1 MYEYINDHIVN
12 CIRGRKVGIFGT
24 GQKAYIAESILETLG
39 IKEYVYF
46 DNDRKKQNFQN
57 NIMNPVQISREY
69 FIFIST
75 IHFESIKIQLNSLG
89 LNEMDDYIWALDL
102 DYYDAMLRYQNER
115 KVPDLTFADLQDL
128 ENLLNRYIEVRE
140 IDWFSEKEFQSFE
153 NKLGFEKIYNKSRN
167 QRYRRKIMEYYCVT
181 KLLNL
186 ENWNRKDIYVDIGAA
201 DSPFAKWLRENKE
214 MNAFA
219 VDLSEGVY
227 HELPYYIKEDATNM
241 HFQNSEVAGI
251 SMQSAFEMFA
261 GSADIRFVKEASR
274 VLKKGGRVVIAPLYL
289 HKYYLST
296 VSPNYYQRG
305 MADEKSME
313 CIRTDCRGNLSFARF
328 YNVDALNE
336 RILKP
341 AAEYGLTAL
350 IYALPQNLV
359 EKDQF
364 VYLKFILVLEK

>member
-12 CIRGRKVGIFGT
+12 CIRGRNVGIFGT

-201 DSPFAKWLRENKE
+201 DSPFAKWLREN
-214 MNAFA
+214 
-219 VDLSEGVY
+219 
-227 HELPYYIKEDATNM
+227 T
-241 HFQNSEVAGI
+241 
-251 SMQSAFEMFA
+251 
-261 GSADIRFVKEASR
+261 RR
-274 VLKKGGRVVIAPLYL
+274 
-289 HKYYLST
+289 
-296 VSPNYYQRG
+296 
-305 MADEKSME
+305 
-313 CIRTDCRGNLSFARF
+313 
-328 YNVDALNE
+328 
-336 RILKP
+336 
-341 AAEYGLTAL
+341 
-350 IYALPQNLV
+350 
-359 EKDQF
+359 
-364 VYLKFILVLEK
+364 